1 MKRYHPQ
8 NQLSIEDFGW
18 PLETKLDPNN
28 RWVVLA
34 GIVPWDV
41 FAKEYYKNFKT
52 NRGAPTLDA
61 RLVLGVV
68 IIKHLMKLDDVSVIE
83 VIQESPYLQYFVGLT
98 AFTTKPVM
106 DSSLLVHIRK
116 RINLDAFES
125 MTEELMRQGLKM
137 KETNS
142 LKSRRLQ
149 RPGKKEQAENHDD
162 DSMDLP
168 NQGKLQMDATVADAE
183 IKFPTDLDMLN
194 DSREKAESLI
204 DALSSKLELKKKPRD
219 YRRNAR
225 KDFLS
230 LSKKKRK
237 SEKDLRKGISKQLGY
252 VRRDIKII
260 NHLLDQLTN
269 KGINHVFDQH
279 QLKYFYVI
287 QQVFAQ
293 QHQMHRTREHSV
305 EDRIVSIHQP
315 HVRPIVRGKAKAKV
329 EFGAKINV
337 SLVNGFARIDHFDWN
352 AYNEGV
358 DLKMQVERYKD
369 LHGFYP
375 ELVQVDKIYLNRESR
390 AWLKERNIR
399 HTGDPLGRKQKK
411 ETTTYYQKQKKRQ
424 ECAERNQ
431 IEGKFGQGKRGYGL
445 NNIKAR
451 TASTS
456 MSWIGAII
464 FVMNLIRYLKVSSAQ
479 YLALLVSQFVAKILR
494 MKQIILTKTPN
505 PACNFA
511 GFGIIQ

>member
-1 MKRYHPQ
+1 MKRYQPQ

-68 IIKHLMKLDDVSVIE
+68 IVKHLMKLDDVSVIE
-83 VIQESPYLQYFVGLT
+83 VIQESPYLQYFVGLS

-106 DSSLLVHIRK
+106 DSSSLVHIRK

-149 RPGKKEQAENHDD
+149 SPGKKDNSENDQDENNDD
-162 DSMDLP
+162 DSKGLP

-204 DALSSKLELKKKPRD
+204 DKLSSMLGLVRKPRD

-225 KDFLS
+225 KDFLN

-252 VRRDIKII
+252 VKRDIKII
-260 NHLLDQLTN
+260 NYLLDLLKN
-269 KGINHVFDQH
+269 KGIDHVFDKH
-279 QLKYFYVI
+279 ELKYFYVI
-287 QQVFAQ
+287 QHVFDQ
-293 QHQMHRTREHSV
+293 QHQMHRNREHSV

-337 SLVNGFARIDHFDWN
+337 SLVDGFARIDHFDWS

-375 ELVQVDKIYLNRESR
+375 ELVQVDKIYLNRENR
-390 AWLKERNIR
+390 AWLKERSIR

-431 IEGKFGQGKRGYGL
+431 IEGKFGQG
-445 NNIKAR
+445 
-451 TASTS
+451 
-456 MSWIGAII
+456 
-464 FVMNLIRYLKVSSAQ
+464 VS
-479 YLALLVSQFVAKILR
+479 F
-494 MKQIILTKTPN
+494 PED
-505 PACNFA
+505 
-511 GFGIIQ
+511 